1 MSETRD
7 LFRSLRESDRNRAP
21 SFAST
26 IASARHAPRPAR
38 ASVLPAAA
46 AVAAGVA
53 IALAVVPR
61 FGDDGSLQAAISRAR
76 EMSAWS
82 APTAV
87 FLEPPDDSLLDSTP
101 SLSLSSVTLPE

>member
-1 MSETRD
+1 MNETRD

-26 IASARHAPRPAR
+26 IASARRAPRPVR

-61 FGDDGSLQAAISRAR
+61 FGDDGSLQAAIARAR

-87 FLEPPDDSLLDSTP
+87 FEPSDDSLLDSTP
-101 SLSLSSVTLPE
+101 SLSLSSVPLPE